1 MKNTQETIAL
11 PDFEVTLVQNDT
23 QSSVNLSTLI
33 QDSGLGLMLYF
44 YPKDNTQ
51 GCSVQ
56 AVDFSQL
63 KEQFENKGYQII
75 GVSRDGIKSHQNF
88 ITKKSLDIPLIS
100 DPDEKLCQH
109 FDVIKEKMMYG
120 KIHLGVVRSTFVFD
134 NNGQMTASY
143 RNVKAKEHAKKLLET
158 L

>member
-33 QDSGLGLMLYF
+33 QDNGLGLMLYF